1 MIQDPLQ
8 LMAEPSAVKRQILE
22 FEDAVGAGTT
32 ETEAPESTRNFLD
45 ERVSR
50 R

>member
-1 MIQDPLQ
+1 MIQDLLQ
-8 LMAEPSAVKRQILE
+8 FMAEPSAVTRQIPE
-22 FEDAVGAGTT
+22 FEDAAGAGNT

-45 ERVSR
+45 ETVSR